1 MENLK
6 NMLSLMAF
14 GKHYNE
20 LLLSDQE
27 CVDQRAD
34 DLYEKFDGQISDPM
48 HVITRARFEGI

>member
-14 GKHYNE
+14 GERYNQ
-20 LLLSDQE
+20 LVLSDQE
-27 CVDQRAD
+27 WVDQRAD
-34 DLYEKFDGQISDPM
+34 DLYEKFDGQISNPM